1 MKYSMQSRCVQIYEL
16 VKILSNKIP
25 VQKLD
30 GVLKLVPALVRDDSM
45 CTFPQKKKIMLLKCA
60 RGSSIF

>member
-45 CTFPQKKKIMLLKCA
+45 CTFPQKKK
-60 RGSSIF
+60 